1 MRFAILGHEAYITRR
16 TNTKSLEFVQAGQNI
31 HQGKK
36 ERGARQLHERL
47 LYCVNV
53 KRTSLDHLLLG
64 KNADVDKNVES
75 HDYSADCDFRL
86 ARQTTRIRPTSSYRS
101 FTRNRLI

>member
-16 TNTKSLEFVQAGQNI
+16 TNTKSLEFVQAGLNI
-31 HQGKK
+31 HQNKK

-64 KNADVDKNVES
+64 KSADVDRNVES
-75 HDYSADCDFRL
+75 HNYSADCDFRR

-101 FTRNRLI
+101 FKRNRLI